1 MASYFHKIETN
12 ENGSK
17 DQRQKVERERVK
29 DNAFVGGSVKIDLID
44 DTALLNVVPFCK
56 KKKVK
61 IVLRDLELHT
71 MIRKLWSDMYARL
84 LPEMV
89 TEYRGLVS
97 LTNQKTSEFQ
107 SEGEWHRYIL
117 GNPLLTLLLSYLLL
131 FCFVFACCWL
141 NMLSKTLGLRKIC
154 HSSF

>member
-97 LTNQKTSEFQ
+97 LTNPKTSEFQ
-107 SEGEWHRYIL
+107 SEGEWHRRGGINYYGGGGG
-117 GNPLLTLLLSYLLL
+117 GNGGGYGAPSGVYGR
-131 FCFVFACCWL
+131 
-141 NMLSKTLGLRKIC
+141 KTP
-154 HSSF
+154 SA

>member
-97 LTNQKTSEFQ
+97 LTNPKTSEFQ
-107 SEGEWHRYIL
+107 SEGEWHR
-117 GNPLLTLLLSYLLL
+117 S
-131 FCFVFACCWL
+131 
-141 NMLSKTLGLRKIC
+141 
-154 HSSF
+154 